1 MNMVRN
7 LKALVDAP
15 EPEAR
20 ASTPAAKATPAT
32 SLTRNGRATRVRPD
46 RDGQR
51 LIAAHFD
58 GETFK
63 SFKILCAEQGATTQ
77 SMVSEAMELLF
88 KKYHKPITKPLSDQA
103 KQRT

>member
-1 MNMVRN
+1 MNMARN
-7 LKALVDAP
+7 LKALIDAP
-15 EPEAR
+15 EQATEATAPR
-20 ASTPAAKATPAT
+20 AAAAP

-58 GETFK
+58 GATFK

-103 KQRT
+103 KQRD